1 MAEVISGAAAPAT
14 PGAQSAA
21 ALGSR
26 PLASSAAFQAA
37 AGAWSSSGAGGE
49 GAGVPPPG
57 QRAEGS
63 RGSGDIQLHEGSSE
77 GTSVGGSSGIRGE
90 RLQSRHA
97 GALFP
102 SRGEAQASG
111 SAAGPSALGTAQAL
125 SGAPP
130 TYVGVDATPHSACKQ
145 VVTTELNEVRLIGHA
160 LASMGRRAAFVA
172 FPTSLYAY
180 TLLSI
185 PFHSIPL
192 HFYNEQGMCSQSCK
206 LITAEQSSSHIP
218 IVACLKPKPT
228 APFLDTRLKWHWLS
242 RAMISMSTAEVSL
255 HDCEHIPVR

>member
-1 MAEVISGAAAPAT
+1 MAEVISGAAAPVT

-26 PLASSAAFQAA
+26 PLASSAASQAA

-57 QRAEGS
+57 QHAEGS

-77 GTSVGGSSGIRGE
+77 GTSVGGSSGIKGE
-90 RLQSRHA
+90 RLQSQHA

-111 SAAGPSALGTAQAL
+111 SAGPSALGTGQAL

-145 VVTTELNEVRLIGHA
+145 VVTTELNEVRLVTH
-160 LASMGRRAAFVA
+160 
-172 FPTSLYAY
+172 
-180 TLLSI
+180 
-185 PFHSIPL
+185 
-192 HFYNEQGMCSQSCK
+192 
-206 LITAEQSSSHIP
+206 
-218 IVACLKPKPT
+218 
-228 APFLDTRLKWHWLS
+228 
-242 RAMISMSTAEVSL
+242 
-255 HDCEHIPVR
+255 